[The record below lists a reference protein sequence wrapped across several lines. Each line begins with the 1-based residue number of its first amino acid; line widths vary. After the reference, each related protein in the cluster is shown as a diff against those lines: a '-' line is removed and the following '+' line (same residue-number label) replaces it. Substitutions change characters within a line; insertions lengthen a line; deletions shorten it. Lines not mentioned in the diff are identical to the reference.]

1 MKKQIQISQV
11 YKNNVKLNKVK
22 KIKELTVNTTT
33 TTTTK
38 TKYKTNT
45 SNKRQFQKTKKQKM
59 ISVTTNLIRVFLISQ
74 IQFTV
79 VDFRSSRPEM
89 LCKKCLKN
97 LAKLKGKRLCR
108 SLFSTEFYEYLKT
121 ETIRG

>member
-1 MKKQIQISQV
+1 MKKQIQISQI

-59 ISVTTNLIRVFLISQ
+59 ISVTTNLTRVFLIS
-74 IQFTV
+74 
-79 VDFRSSRPEM
+79 
-89 LCKKCLKN
+89 
-97 LAKLKGKRLCR
+97 
-108 SLFSTEFYEYLKT
+108 
-121 ETIRG
+121 

>member
-1 MKKQIQISQV
+1 MKKQIQISQI

-45 SNKRQFQKTKKQKM
+45 
-59 ISVTTNLIRVFLISQ
+59 
-74 IQFTV
+74 
-79 VDFRSSRPEM
+79 
-89 LCKKCLKN
+89 
-97 LAKLKGKRLCR
+97 
-108 SLFSTEFYEYLKT
+108 
-121 ETIRG
+121 